1 MEFDTILLERTEG
14 IATIRMNRPKEMNT
28 LNFGLTR
35 DLLKALEV
43 CWDDIGTKA
52 VVITGSGKAFCAGGD
67 VAAFKDAADIG
78 DATRQM
84 TKDFDP
90 LISGIRR
97 IHKPVIAMINGV
109 CMGAGLSLAAACDL
123 RICAASAVFRQAYT
137 SVGLTPDGAWGL
149 HIPLLIGFGRASELI
164 FSDPMIDAK
173 RAYEI
178 GLVGEVVDDTELE
191 AKTMEKARSIARG
204 PLAAFAIAKDN
215 LNRAMLALL
224 ESQLEQER
232 LGIMKAGRTHDAREG
247 IAAILE
253 RRKPEF
259 TGGVNSK
266 GV

>member
-1 MEFDTILLERTEG
+1 MDFENIILEQSNG
-14 IATIRMNRPKEMNT
+14 ISTIRMNRPKEMNT
-28 LNFGLTR
+28 LNTGLTR

-43 CWDDIGTKA
+43 CWDDGGAKV

-67 VAAFKDAADIG
+67 VVAFKNAMDIG

-109 CMGAGLSLAAACDL
+109 CMGAGLSIAAACDL
-123 RICAASAVFRQAYT
+123 RICAASAMFRQAYT

-149 HIPLLIGFGRASELI
+149 NVPLLIGFGRASELI
-164 FSDPMIDAK
+164 FSDPMIDAN

-178 GLVGEVVDDTELE
+178 GLVAEVVDDADLD
-191 AKTMEKARSIARG
+191 AKTMDKARRMANG

-232 LGIMKAGRTHDAREG
+232 LGIMNAGRTHDAREG

-259 TGGVNSK
+259 TGE
-266 GV
+266 

>member
-1 MEFDTILLERTEG
+1 MDFENVILEHDDG
-14 IATIRMNRPKEMNT
+14 IAAIRMNRPKEMNT

-43 CWDDIGTKA
+43 CWDDAGTKA
-52 VVITGSGKAFCAGGD
+52 IVITGSGKAFCAGGD
-67 VAAFKDAADIG
+67 VAAFRNAPDIG

-97 IHKPVIAMINGV
+97 MGKPVIAMINGV
-109 CMGAGLSLAAACDL
+109 CMGAGLSIAAACDL
-123 RICAASAVFRQAYT
+123 RICGASAMFRQAYT
-137 SVGLTPDGAWGL
+137 SVGLTPDGAWSL
-149 HIPLLIGFGRASELI
+149 CVPLLIGFGRASELI
-164 FSDPMIDAK
+164 LLDPLFDAK
-173 RAYEI
+173 KALDL
-178 GLVGEVVDDTELE
+178 GLVNEVADDAELE
-191 AKTMEKARSIARG
+191 RVTKERTRRIVKG

-215 LNRAMLALL
+215 LNRAMLGLL

-232 LGIMKAGRTHDAREG
+232 LGIMKSGRTRDAREG

-259 TGGVNSK
+259 RGE
-266 GV
+266 

>member
-1 MEFDTILLERTEG
+1 MDFETIILDRSNG
-14 IATIRMNRPKEMNT
+14 ISTIRMNRPKEMNT
-28 LNFGLTR
+28 LNFGLTK
-35 DLLKALEV
+35 DILKALEV
-43 CWDDIGTKA
+43 CWDDAATKV

-67 VAAFKDAADIG
+67 VVAFKDAADMG

-97 IHKPVIAMINGV
+97 IHKPVIAMINGI

-149 HIPLLIGFGRASELI
+149 HVPLLIGFGHASELI
-164 FSDPMIDAK
+164 FTDPMIDAK
-173 RAYEI
+173 RACEI
-178 GLVGEVVDDTELE
+178 GLVTEVVDDAELE
-191 AKTMEKARSIARG
+191 AKTMEKAGRMAKG
-204 PLAAFAIAKDN
+204 PLTAYAIAKDN
-215 LNRAMLALL
+215 LNRAMLSML

-232 LGIMKAGRTHDAREG
+232 IGIMKAGRAHDAREG

-259 TGGVNSK
+259 TGE
-266 GV
+266 